1 MSAAGASTIPHNH
14 TRDTFVYNLHRAGWS
29 PQGIALLIGVSRVR
43 VLQLINR
50 ATYRRLVQRQVQ
62 V

>member
-1 MSAAGASTIPHNH
+1 MPTIPFNH

-50 ATYRRLVQRQVQ
+50 ATYRRLVQKGHP
-62 V
+62 